1 MENKAG
7 KHEEKAEFGPIFSR
21 LYAFFSSHSRSQN
34 KQYSRI
40 AEDVSSMSPSTI
52 LEIGSGPGIEAAMI
66 AQRLPDA
73 RITCIDPSPTMV
85 KIANDRFRKLSL
97 RDRAVSKLGNSSETG
112 IEGTFDVIFC
122 SQSFHHWE
130 NGMQDVQKLI
140 GKHMTKGTFVIYE
153 NLVSDTHKGNRA
165 IHGHGITKEFAE
177 TEEIPGTRKSLE
189 IANDL
194 VILKFSNS

>member
-21 LYAFFSSHSRSQN
+21 LYAFFSSRSRSQN

-40 AEDVSSMSPSTI
+40 AEDVASMSPSTI

-66 AQRLPDA
+66 AKRLPDA

-85 KIANDRFRKLSL
+85 KISNDRFRKLSL
-97 RDRAVSKLGNSSETG
+97 MDRAVSKPGNSSETG
-112 IEGTFDVIFC
+112 IEGNFDVIFC

-140 GKHMTKGTFVIYE
+140 GKHMPKGTFVIYE

-165 IHGHGITKEFAE
+165 IRGHGITKEFAE
-177 TEEIPGTRKSLE
+177 AQTIPGTRKSFE
-189 IANDL
+189 IVNDM
-194 VILKFSNS
+194 VILRFSNS